1 MPPRSLSR
9 RAFLAAAGGAAVGA
23 AAAGTDAFAW
33 APRRVEFNRHEVPVP
48 GLPLRLQGLTIAHLS
63 DIHLYDGIH
72 AAARRSMALVAEARP
87 DVTVITG
94 DLVEHQRQLA
104 ELVPFLAACRGRLAT
119 VVTMGNWEIQ
129 VGVTPGM
136 LRRACTAAS
145 VTLLYNESALVRTGD
160 ATLALIGLD
169 DPRAGIPD
177 PERALRNVPDDAVQ
191 IWGFHAP
198 GYADQLLH
206 RPYRRPP
213 LMLSGH
219 THGGQIRPP
228 FLPAITPPASGRFIA
243 GWYRDTFAPLF
254 VSRGIGTSGIRARF
268 RCPPEVGL
276 FTLRPSPPSSP

>member
-1 MPPRSLSR
+1 MPVRPVSR
-9 RAFLAAAGGAAVGA
+9 RAFLVAAGGAAVTV
-23 AAAGTDAFAW
+23 AAAGTDAFIW
-33 APRRVEFNRHEVPVP
+33 APRRVQFNRHDVPVP
-48 GLPLRLQGLTIAHLS
+48 DLPLPLQGLTIAHLS
-63 DIHLYDGIH
+63 DIHLYDGMH
-72 AAARRSMALVAEARP
+72 AAARRSMALVAESKP

-94 DLVEHQRQLA
+94 DLVENQQQLT

-129 VGVTPGM
+129 VGVTPGL
-136 LRRACTAAS
+136 LRRVCSAAS
-145 VTLLYNESALVRTGD
+145 VRLLYNEAELVRVGGAALALV
-160 ATLALIGLD
+160 GLD

-177 PERALRNVPDDAVQ
+177 PERALRGVPSDAVP

-198 GYADQLLH
+198 GYADQLMN
-206 RPYRRPP
+206 RPYQRPP
-213 LMLSGH
+213 LILSGH

-228 FLPAITPPASGRFIA
+228 FLPAITPPASGRFVS

-276 FTLRPSPPSSP
+276 FTLRSAPTSSP